1 MEEFLIQLGP
11 QISMLLQKVMVV
23 RAVGLLIVLINANA
37 CFLVLVASTWRN
49 AWCVFTDILM
59 VTMSENPLLHCFY
72 FISSVMS
79 SIVFCKTTL
88 VEFPQSICRCKD
100 VLHLVCLDDTCGHYI
115 MHPLC
120 TDQKSRTMH
129 GIHFSVLYQVYNIST
144 CKVLLFQF
152 YPHYIFTTRANHAI
166 INA

>member
-1 MEEFLIQLGP
+1 MFFSILVLYLLLVNSQMIFFFLCNFFLTASLTGTFP
-11 QISMLLQKVMVV
+11 YQIFIKISQM
-23 RAVGLLIVLINANA
+23 AFNWGLFIVLINANA
-37 CFLVLVASTWRN
+37 CFLVLVASTCRN

-100 VLHLVCLDDTCGHYI
+100 VSCLVCLGDMC
-115 MHPLC
+115 
-120 TDQKSRTMH
+120 
-129 GIHFSVLYQVYNIST
+129 
-144 CKVLLFQF
+144 
-152 YPHYIFTTRANHAI
+152 
-166 INA
+166 